1 MEETKR
7 KKRITTRMVAR
18 VAIFGAITTILYV
31 VPFLQFKLPSIF
43 PSFLEFHFDEI
54 PAFIASFA
62 YGPTTGV
69 MILLIRTMIKLPFTS
84 TVCVGELADF
94 LYSLAFILPAAI
106 YYKKHRNLKGVC
118 IGFFLGFICQIVVS
132 GLCCGLFMIDFY
144 LFLFK
149 GLTAE
154 TLLQSCQAINPR
166 ITDIHFSLVL
176 WGVVPFNALKNMI
189 VIFVTFLTYKSLGS
203 LI

>member
-1 MEETKR
+1 MENIVR

-18 VAIFGAITTILYV
+18 VAIFGAITAILYV

-62 YGPTTGV
+62 YGPITGFLV
-69 MILLIRTMIKLPFTS
+69 LLIRTIIKLPFTS

-94 LYSLAFILPAAI
+94 LYSLAFILPAAF
-106 YYKKHRNLKGVC
+106 YYQKHRNLKGVC
-118 IGFFLGFICQIVVS
+118 VGFALGFVCQIIVS

-144 LFLFK
+144 LFLYK

-154 TLLQSCQAINPR
+154 ALLQSCQAINPR
-166 ITDIHFSLVL
+166 IRDIHFSLVL
-176 WGVVPFNALKNMI
+176 WGIVPFNALKNLI